1 MITPTMHS
9 RPTPP
14 ATAIVTI
21 STFFSTT
28 NTNKSRFDFLNYTVD
43 HKRCATFDMIAL
55 AVKKLLKSVYICKSR
70 VLEFVISD
78 EDKEGDSKD
87 LVSSK

>member
-1 MITPTMHS
+1 
-9 RPTPP
+9 
-14 ATAIVTI
+14 
-21 STFFSTT
+21 
-28 NTNKSRFDFLNYTVD
+28 
-43 HKRCATFDMIAL
+43 MIAL